1 MSVPETIVTEH
12 SIAVPIGDTGS
23 AGHPGAVG
31 HPGFTGPGFSGP
43 GVAGHPGVVDHAGV
57 KVDRRSAL
65 GLHTWLLTAKLLLVP
80 VVTYWP
86 ATFHDFG
93 LRDDY
98 SNLREA
104 HEEIGKVVQFCASHA
119 RPIYGWLLQ
128 STYGQTGSVQDLQWM
143 RLGASLLLGALSL
156 VSFRGLRALG
166 WPFSPALCFAV
177 LLSLIPS
184 AQVMAGWAVGWP
196 YVATALLAFG
206 AFFTVEGALTVGM
219 SAGPGR
225 AVSQWMVAL
234 GLMVMSALI
243 YQPSALFYVL
253 PLAGA
258 LIVQRQRTP
267 AQCAR
272 WAGAHLGFV
281 VGSLGLAYCTMTVL
295 YASGV
300 FVKSGRIAFEHHWGV
315 KIAWF
320 LTEVLPNALSMF
332 VLNDDNRRAH
342 ALYLGCA
349 ALVGVL
355 LLAGAHAEWRRYGR
369 SRGMIWLAALLGLPV
384 FACAVSLIASEH
396 YATYRT
402 ILAMT
407 AVLLCFLVAS
417 VRALTES
424 WGPRGRRMLAAV
436 VVSTAFLIAQHH
448 VYALIAVPQGNEWQ
462 LIMAGAKQVNLD
474 QVQLNPLRPD
484 NGRPRIFA
492 IASTPAD
499 ISTATIYHDEFG
511 SLSSN
516 SEWVPKEMFKRA
528 MHDLHPE
535 VANLDSRYEFTSGP
549 RLPVDQHY
557 DVVIDLHR
565 LHQFY
570 TDN

>member
-1 MSVPETIVTEH
+1 MSVPETIVTEP
-12 SIAVPIGDTGS
+12 SIAVPIGDGS
-23 AGHPGAVG
+23 GAGHPSAVA
-31 HPGFTGPGFSGP
+31 HPA
-43 GVAGHPGVVDHAGV
+43 VAGHPGVVGHAGI

-65 GLHTWLLTAKLLLVP
+65 GLRAWLLTAMLFLVP
-80 VVTYWP
+80 LVTYWP

-128 STYGQTGSVQDLQWM
+128 ATYGQTASVQDLQWM
-143 RLGASLLLGALSL
+143 RLTASLLLGALSL

-166 WPFSPALCFAV
+166 WPFSPSLCFAV

-219 SAGPGR
+219 SAGAGR
-225 AVSQWMVAL
+225 AVSQWMVAV
-234 GLMVMSALI
+234 GLMLMSALI
-243 YQPSALFYVL
+243 YQPSALFYVV

-281 VGSLGLAYCTMTVL
+281 VASLGLAYCTMTVL

-300 FVKSGRIAFEHHWGV
+300 FVKSGRIAFEHHWGG

-320 LTEVLPNALSMF
+320 LGEVLPNALSMY
-332 VLNDDNRRAH
+332 VLNDDHRRDH

-349 ALVGVL
+349 AVVGVL
-355 LLAGAHAEWRRYGR
+355 LLAGAYVEWRRYGR

-407 AVLLCFLVAS
+407 AVILCFLVAS

-436 VVSTAFLIAQHH
+436 VVSCAFFIAQHH

-462 LIMAGAKQVNLD
+462 LIMAGAKQVRLD
-474 QVQLNPLRPD
+474 QVHPDPLRPD

-492 IASTPAD
+492 IASAPAD

-535 VANLDSRYEFTSGP
+535 IADLDSRYEFSSGP
-549 RLPVDQHY
+549 RLPADQRY
-557 DVVIDLHR
+557 DVVINLHR
-565 LHQFY
+565 LRQLY

>member
-1 MSVPETIVTEH
+1 MSPPETAVTEP
-12 SIAVPIGDTGS
+12 SIAVPIGDTVV
-23 AGHPGAVG
+23 AVE
-31 HPGFTGPGFSGP
+31 
-43 GVAGHPGVVDHAGV
+43 
-57 KVDRRSAL
+57 RREAL
-65 GLHTWLLTAKLLLVP
+65 GLRAAWLLTAMLFLVP
-80 VVTYWP
+80 LVSYWP

-104 HEEIGKVVQFCASHA
+104 HEEPGKVVKFCASHA

-143 RLGASLLLGALSL
+143 RFAASLLLGALSL

-166 WPFSPALCFAV
+166 WSFSTSLCFAV
-177 LLSLIPS
+177 LLALIPS
-184 AQVMAGWAVGWP
+184 AQVIAGWAIGWP

-206 AFFTVEGALTVGM
+206 AFFTVEGALAVGM

-225 AVSQWMVAL
+225 AVGQWMVAL
-234 GLMVMSALI
+234 GLMVVSALI
-243 YQPSALFYVL
+243 YQPSALFYVV

-258 LIVQRQRTP
+258 LIVQRHRNL
-267 AQCAR
+267 AQTAR
-272 WAGAHLGFV
+272 WAGIHLGFV
-281 VGSLGLAYCTMTVL
+281 VVTLGLAYCVMSML
-295 YASGV
+295 YATGV
-300 FVKSGRIAFEHHWGV
+300 FVKSGRIAFEHHWGE

-320 LTEVLPNALSMF
+320 LQETLPNALSLF
-332 VLNDDNRRAH
+332 VLNDNNHRDY
-342 ALYLGCA
+342 ALYFGSA
-349 ALVGVL
+349 AIVGAI
-355 LLAGAHAEWRRYGR
+355 LLAGAYVEWRRYGR
-369 SRGMIWLAALLGLPV
+369 SRGIIWLTALLGLPM
-384 FACAVSLIASEH
+384 FACAVSLIASER

-417 VRALTES
+417 IRALTEN
-424 WGPRGRRMLAAV
+424 WGQSGRRMLAIVAV
-436 VVSTAFLIAQHH
+436 SIAFFTAQHH

-462 LIMAGAKQVNLD
+462 LIMAGAKRVRLESSTHPR
-474 QVQLNPLRPD
+474 LE
-484 NGRPRIFA
+484 GSSHPRIFA

-499 ISTATIYHDEFG
+499 IPTATIYHDEFG

-516 SEWVPKEMFKRA
+516 SEWVPREMFKRA

-535 VANLDSRYEFTSGP
+535 IANLDARYDFSSGP
-549 RLPVDQHY
+549 KLPVDQRF
-557 DVVIDLHR
+557 DVIIDLHR
-565 LHQFY
+565 LRQFH

>member
-1 MSVPETIVTEH
+1 MSVPETVVTEP
-12 SIAVPIGDTGS
+12 SIAVPIGS
-23 AGHPGAVG
+23 PAV
-31 HPGFTGPGFSGP
+31 
-43 GVAGHPGVVDHAGV
+43 A
-57 KVDRRSAL
+57 VDRRAAL
-65 GLHTWLLTAKLLLVP
+65 GVRAWLLTAMLFLVP

-104 HEEIGKVVQFCASHA
+104 HEELGKVVQFCASHA

-128 STYGQTGSVQDLQWM
+128 ATYGQTATVHDLRWM
-143 RLGASLLLGALSL
+143 RFAASLLLGALSL

-166 WPFSPALCFAV
+166 WPFSTSLCFAV
-177 LLSLIPS
+177 LLALIPS

-206 AFFTVEGALTVGM
+206 AFFTVEGALSVGM
-219 SAGPGR
+219 SAGAGR

-234 GLMVMSALI
+234 GLMVTSALI
-243 YQPSALFYVL
+243 YQPSALFYVV

-258 LIVQRQRTP
+258 LIVQRHRTL

-272 WAGAHLGFV
+272 WAGIHLGFV
-281 VGSLGLAYCTMTVL
+281 VGSLGLAYCAMTRL
-295 YASGV
+295 YATGV
-300 FVKSGRIAFEHHWGV
+300 FVKSGRIAFEHHWGQ

-320 LTEVLPNALSMF
+320 LQEVMPNALSLF
-332 VLNDDNRRAH
+332 VLNDDHRRGH
-342 ALYLGCA
+342 VLYLGCA
-349 ALVGVL
+349 TVVGAL
-355 LLAGAHAEWRRYGR
+355 LLAGAYMEWRRYGR
-369 SRGMIWLAALLGLPV
+369 SRGIVWLTALLGLPV
-384 FACAVSLIASEH
+384 FACAVSLIASER

-417 VRALTES
+417 IRALTES
-424 WGPRGRRMLAAV
+424 WGPYGRRMLATV
-436 VVSTAFLIAQHH
+436 VMSIAFFSAQHH

-462 LIMAGAKQVNLD
+462 LIMAGAKHVRLD
-474 QVQLNPLRPD
+474 GP
-484 NGRPRIFA
+484 RPRIFA

-511 SLSSN
+511 SISSN
-516 SEWVPKEMFKRA
+516 SEWVPREMFKRA

-535 VANLDSRYEFTSGP
+535 IANLDSRYDFATGP
-549 RLPVDQHY
+549 KLPDHQAF
-557 DVVIDLHR
+557 DVIIDLHR
-565 LHQFY
+565 LRQFY
-570 TDN
+570 VNN